1 MRLPGT
7 CRIHGL
13 QIQKKKKI
21 QESKHWPDS
30 SVQKQRLLRRISNG
44 YGSGTTF
51 RIQEHRRNLSL
62 FEGKAEDGGGYG
74 MEKKRRIKIKSCKAI
89 KDIFI
94 GGINYEKEDY
104 R

>member
-1 MRLPGT
+1 MGLPGT

-30 SVQKQRLLRRISNG
+30 SVQKQRLLRRVPDG
-44 YGSGTTF
+44 YGSGTAF
-51 RIQEHRRNLSL
+51 WLQEHRRDLSL
-62 FEGKAEDGGGYG
+62 LEGKAEDGRGDGV
-74 MEKKRRIKIKSCKAI
+74 EEKRRIKIKSCKVI